1 MSNEAVS
8 KAANEANEA
17 LLDLE
22 NLLGQIQDVDLHR
35 ANPDGGW
42 TCAQVI
48 THIHLGGMLWIADL
62 ERLRRHPDSYMF
74 MFREEIGHDA
84 VGAPPPST
92 EEAARRIA
100 SVRTAVN
107 QALAE
112 VDPAILDKKLEIPTL
127 GTYTVA
133 EWMPIITGHIA
144 HHVNQIKAILQSRN
158 SLPASYA
165 KSEVAV

>member
-1 MSNEAVS
+1 MSDDAVS
-8 KAANEANEA
+8 KAANQANEA

-48 THIHLGGMLWIADL
+48 THIHLGGLLWIADL
-62 ERLRRHPDSYMF
+62 ERLRRHPDPHMF

-84 VGAPPPST
+84 LGAPPPSA

-100 SVRTAVN
+100 SVRTAFG
-107 QALAE
+107 QALADI
-112 VDPAILDKKLEIPTL
+112 DPAILAKRLEIPTI
-127 GTYTVA
+127 GTFTVT
-133 EWMPIITGHIA
+133 EWLPIITGHIA
-144 HHVNQIKAILQSRN
+144 HHAGQVKDILRSRN
-158 SLPASYA
+158 ALPAAYA
-165 KSEVAV
+165 TSEVAV